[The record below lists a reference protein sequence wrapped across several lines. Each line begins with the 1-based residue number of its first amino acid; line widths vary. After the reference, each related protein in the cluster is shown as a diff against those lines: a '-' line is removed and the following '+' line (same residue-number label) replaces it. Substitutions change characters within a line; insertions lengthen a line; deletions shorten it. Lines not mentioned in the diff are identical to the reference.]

1 MIWAYLIILQE
12 PQETSEHHMLKMNM
26 RYIIVGV
33 AAVNLVVSVFFEK
46 VIVNKL
52 LARPKENP
60 PI

>member
-1 MIWAYLIILQE
+1 
-12 PQETSEHHMLKMNM
+12 MLKMNM